1 MNYDDI
7 LRLAHLASG
16 VSTGPLP
23 PPPAAQ
29 GVAQPAPVPTPQG
42 PPPEPYVPGSAAPG
56 DIHAL
61 SNRVMGPP
69 GFLERVEGIG
79 QSVPLVTPITSLID
93 LAGSIVRRG
102 RSGYQDLEQRQSIDK
117 LQQQIDEEVRQAKLS
132 DNRANLTARAAAI
145 AQRISE
151 ASQRHDSLVSQ
162 RDDLKAKGLLSAQS
176 EADYNKQINA
186 WRQRYA
192 DLSTTQSRILN
203 DPLLAEQAG
212 SLEASTPGLPA
223 TPLDAIT
230 ARSAAEARGTASVKP
245 AGENPEDY
253 FQHYGEITYLDPNM
267 IKEAKL
273 ADQATALANKRGI
286 PIVKDGQQKFAAF
299 DAARANLAHT
309 MLQASLFLPDK
320 PLDGLEIAKNWMGQF
335 NDADVRGFN
344 SARAS
349 AIELVQAAANL
360 GTGNRIT
367 TVELTNMIDSAFPRL
382 PHLTFTGPVP
392 TGFDPGD
399 WKASAAVKGQFIS
412 SMLDNAQKALLGNSG
427 AQQELQKQIDQLRKG
442 DVPTVAPAA
451 AASPAPAA
459 ASPFNPAAKGTPL
472 APDPNFDPAAR
483 GQKIGT
489 TVKQHTRALP
499 QRSDTTRT
507 R

>member
-1 MNYDDI
+1 M
-7 LRLAHLASG
+7 
-16 VSTGPLP
+16 
-23 PPPAAQ
+23 
-29 GVAQPAPVPTPQG
+29 
-42 PPPEPYVPGSAAPG
+42 PYIPGSAAPG

-61 SNRVMGPP
+61 SNQVMGPP
-69 GFLERVEGIG
+69 GFLERVQDVGRA
-79 QSVPLVTPITSLID
+79 VPLATPITSLID

-117 LQQQIDEEVRQAKLS
+117 LQQQIDEEVRQANLS
-132 DNRANLTARAAAI
+132 DKRANLTARAAAI

-212 SLEASTPGLPA
+212 SPEASTPGLPA

-230 ARSAAEARGTASVKP
+230 ARSAAEARGTASVKAP
-245 AGENPEDY
+245 GENPEDQ
-253 FQHYGEITYLDPNM
+253 FSHYGDITYFDPNM
-267 IKEAKL
+267 VKEAKL
-273 ADQATALANKRGI
+273 SDQTRALANKRGI
-286 PIVKDGQQKFAAF
+286 PVIKDGEQKFAAF
-299 DAARANLAHT
+299 SAARANLAHT
-309 MLQASLFLPDK
+309 MIEASMFLPDH
-320 PLDGLEIAKNWMGQF
+320 PLDGPEIAKNWLGQF
-335 NDADVRGFN
+335 NNDQIRGFE
-344 SARAS
+344 ATRAS

-367 TVELTNMIDSAFPRL
+367 TVELTNILNSAFPRL
-382 PHLTFTGPVP
+382 PHVEFAMNGLVPIP

-399 WKASAAVKGQFIS
+399 WKGSAAVKAATIANL
-412 SMLDNAQKALLGNSG
+412 LDNAQDAILGKPG
-427 AQQELQKQIDQLRKG
+427 AEDELMNAIDKLRDTAPGTVTPPG
-442 DVPTVAPAA
+442 DIPAAPTAPA
-451 AASPAPAA
+451 
-459 ASPFNPAAKGTPL
+459 FNPAARGTPL

-489 TVKQHTRALP
+489 TVKKHTRALP
-499 QRSDTTRT
+499 QRADTTRS